1 MLTKVEEK
9 NLTGKKLA
17 VKLTGICLV
26 LLAVGLLIL
35 VKHIFKESGAPT
47 HKEEGISLIP
57 FDIGFR
63 WSALLGMI
71 AVLLLQAG
79 MYALMHCKREWKLLV
94 WTIGTTFFHVAGYN
108 EYFAYSSGLFL
119 GFQLRER
126 GIAAGIDIAD
136 IWEKMRLGVL
146 VGITVLCLYL
156 IYWMIRTK
164 FEFKRKQYSKRNVVI
179 SCVTIPV
186 SIAFLVLTSYT
197 NPWYLL
203 LCLLFGFIGWL
214 VLCVEE
220 KGWNRL
226 GLDELPFFF
235 EDETDELD
243 EIDFEL
249 DK

>member
-1 MLTKVEEK
+1 MLTKVEE
-9 NLTGKKLA
+9 NDLTGKKLA
-17 VKLTGICLV
+17 VKLTGLCLV

-35 VKHIFKESGAPT
+35 VRYLFKESGLPV
-47 HKEEGISLIP
+47 HKEDEISLIP
-57 FDIGFR
+57 FDIGFS
-63 WSALLGMI
+63 WIALVGML

-94 WTIGTTFFHVAGYN
+94 WTIGTTFFHLAGYN

-119 GFQLRER
+119 KLQLQERE
-126 GIAAGIDIAD
+126 IAAGIDLVG

-146 VGITVLCLYL
+146 VGITGLCLYL
-156 IYWMIRTK
+156 IYWMIQTK

-235 EDETDELD
+235 EDEIDELD

-249 DK
+249 DE

>member
-9 NLTGKKLA
+9 NLAGKKLA

-26 LLAVGLLIL
+26 LLAVGLLIFIR
-35 VKHIFKESGAPT
+35 HIFKESGLPT

-63 WSALLGMI
+63 WETLLGMF
-71 AVLLLQAG
+71 AVILIQMA

-94 WTIGTTFFHVAGYN
+94 WTIGTTFFHVAGFN
-108 EYFAYSSGLFL
+108 DFFAGSSRLYLEFE
-119 GFQLRER
+119 LRER
-126 GIAAGIDIAD
+126 GIETGIGFAD
-136 IWEKMRLGVL
+136 VWERIRIGTF
-146 VGITVLCLYL
+146 VGIAVLCLYL
-156 IYWMIRTK
+156 FFWMLRTK
-164 FEFKRKQYSKRNVVI
+164 FDFKREKYAKRNAVI

-186 SIAFLVLTSYT
+186 NIALLVLTSYT

-220 KGWNRL
+220 KAWSRL
-226 GLDELPFFF
+226 GLDKLPFFF
-235 EDETDELD
+235 EDELDELD

-249 DK
+249 DE